1 MLLMPL
7 GPTYSLLVQN
17 DPLHETKIVP
27 DLAERW
33 EVSPDGKT
41 YTFYLRKGVNFH
53 NGTPLTAAD
62 VKFSFERM
70 VWPPKDIRSP
80 RQSYYQAL
88 DRIELVDDYTIRMI
102 TKYPQ
107 ASFLQM
113 VAEPRA
119 FIYSKSFVEAKGD
132 MKKDDMGSG
141 PFKFKEYMRGVS
153 FKVVRNPDY
162 FLKDRP
168 YLDGI
173 DRYIISDFAAVH
185 AAFKAGKLDI
195 LVGYQQG
202 MSPAERKALKER
214 YPEVSIQEVVSP
226 TARTMLLNVTR
237 PPFNDVRAR
246 RAVSLALTREPFPI
260 VVAQGDAMLGGYL
273 PPGSFAMPLAELFQR
288 PGYRQAKDQ
297 DLAEAKKLLA
307 QAGYEPLKFNIIARD
322 IPDYV
327 GPALLVKDQLRRI
340 GAEVKVEVL
349 EDAAFF
355 QREYAG
361 DFDADSGGLA
371 VAILDPDF
379 YLPYGYATESPYNK
393 GRYSN
398 SKVDQLIKEQSQAMD
413 LSQRVKLTK
422 QIEEVLMEDVP
433 TLPFF
438 WKMYSTLFWPQVKN
452 YQFFGLYLGA
462 KMQDVWMAR

>member
-1 MLLMPL
+1 MRKNALAGMLLVGGVVLSSCAPAVAPTPPATLAPAVTRAPSLAPTPTAKVQEQAPAPRTAAPQLTPAPAPPTPVPPVAGKPQYGGILQTSNQKDLIHLDMLQETTAMLLMPL

-17 DPLHETKIVP
+17 DPLNETKIIP

-88 DRIELVDDYTIRMI
+88 DRIELVDDYTIRMT

-119 FIYSKSFVEAKGD
+119 FIYSKPVIEAKGD
-132 MKKDDMGSG
+132 MKKDVMGSG

-195 LVGYQQG
+195 LVGYQQA
-202 MSPAERKALKER
+202 MSPGERKALKER
-214 YPEVSIQEVVSP
+214 YPEVGVQEVVSP

-237 PPFNDVRAR
+237 PPFNDVRVR
-246 RAVSLALTREPFPI
+246 RAVSLALTRE
-260 VVAQGDAMLGGYL
+260 
-273 PPGSFAMPLAELFQR
+273 
-288 PGYRQAKDQ
+288 
-297 DLAEAKKLLA
+297 
-307 QAGYEPLKFNIIARD
+307 
-322 IPDYV
+322 
-327 GPALLVKDQLRRI
+327 
-340 GAEVKVEVL
+340 
-349 EDAAFF
+349 
-355 QREYAG
+355 
-361 DFDADSGGLA
+361 
-371 VAILDPDF
+371 
-379 YLPYGYATESPYNK
+379 
-393 GRYSN
+393 
-398 SKVDQLIKEQSQAMD
+398 
-413 LSQRVKLTK
+413 
-422 QIEEVLMEDVP
+422 
-433 TLPFF
+433 
-438 WKMYSTLFWPQVKN
+438 
-452 YQFFGLYLGA
+452 
-462 KMQDVWMAR
+462 